1 MKRFC
6 DLKVGDSFYM
16 WYDDE
21 FYEGVILSIRK
32 TEYHIETY
40 TRFKKEN
47 CKYIYASYHCIPEV
61 DKEIYITCIT
71 EVSQEIVSTSMD
83 KLLLELE

>member
-1 MKRFC
+1 MKKFSE
-6 DLKVGDSFYM
+6 LKVGDSFYM
-16 WYDDE
+16 WYDGE

-40 TRFKKEN
+40 TKFKKEN
-47 CKYIYASYHCIPEV
+47 CEDFYTSYHYIPEV

-71 EVSQEIVSTSMD
+71 EESQEIVSTSMD